1 MKKKIIISAL
11 IITAITGTG
20 FAATRAFFNAR
31 VKSTNSSFTVGTLD
45 LSVDGKQE
53 DVDNIVVAG
62 IGESGDIAGG
72 KTWTIKNIGSLPG
85 KLYFKIDQLNNVE
98 NGCNRAEKTTETAC
112 ESDNVGELGNA
123 LKATI
128 LVNDTEVITSKLAN
142 ANQEDYATAW
152 NTKPAVIIPAGGE
165 AKITMNWSAG
175 QNDYSNEIQSD
186 SLTFDTIF
194 DLVQITK

>member
-11 IITAITGTG
+11 IITAIAGTG

-53 DVDNIVVAG
+53 GIDNIVVAG

-72 KTWTIKNIGSLPG
+72 KTWTVKNIGSLPG
-85 KLYFKIDQLNNVE
+85 KLYFKIDQLSNVE
-98 NGCNRAEKTTETAC
+98 NGCNRAEKTTETTC
-112 ESDNVGELGNA
+112 ESDNVGELGNV
-123 LKATI
+123 LNATI
-128 LVNDTEVITSKLAN
+128 LVNGTEVVNSKLAN
-142 ANQEDYATAW
+142 TNQEDYATAW

-165 AKITMNWSAG
+165 ATITMNWNAG
-175 QNDYSNEIQSD
+175 ENDYSNEIQSD

-194 DLVQITK
+194 DLVQIKK